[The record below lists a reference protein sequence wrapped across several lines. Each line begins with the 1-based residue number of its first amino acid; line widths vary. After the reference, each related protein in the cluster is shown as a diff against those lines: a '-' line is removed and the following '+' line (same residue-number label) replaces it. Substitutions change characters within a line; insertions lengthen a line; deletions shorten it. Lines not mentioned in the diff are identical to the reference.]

1 VRELFGI
8 EDRADGLDEAT
19 GDLEWHDG
27 AGAPLGVLEHH
38 AGLRRGMR
46 RLDAFSRLL
55 G

>member
-1 VRELFGI
+1 LKTERMVWMKPPVISSGMT
-8 EDRADGLDEAT
+8 APV
-19 GDLEWHDG
+19 
-27 AGAPLGVLEHH
+27 PLGVLEHH